1 MFNWLKKDKDAGP
14 DSARTSKESAKGGAA
29 VMEKDAPELKVK
41 LMERKG
47 CSATLSVAV
56 PADEVSWAIDE
67 AYKEVQKQAKLPG
80 FRPGKAPMDLIK
92 KNFHGHAVEHGINN
106 LLRETVQLAL
116 DQEKI
121 TPLTVP
127 SVDKVDFNEGKPL
140 KYEVKVECPP
150 DVELKSYTGLP
161 LTKNPMP
168 AGDAELQKRLDGL
181 RENNAKLAPSA
192 DEAVSEKHFV
202 LADYEA
208 FLDGAPVD
216 GGKAVDQMIE
226 IAAPQALTGFNEG
239 LKGMKKGESKTI
251 PVTFPAEH
259 PSKALAGKSVDFK
272 VVLKDIKEKQLPA
285 ADDEFAKDLGLESL
299 AQLKERLE
307 QSIKTE
313 NTRKEREELERQ
325 VIEGLLSRHTFD
337 VPPSQVEDRAQHL
350 TERLKSFLMSQGAS
364 PADWDAN
371 KQKMVEKNRPEAEKQ
386 VRTSY
391 LLIEIAKKE
400 KIEATDADVDAAMEK
415 ASAEVAAEKR
425 DEMKKWFEERRENL
439 KAQIREEK
447 IFDFLIQKAQVTE
460 QTAS

>member
-1 MFNWLKKDKDAGP
+1 MFNWLKKEKDA
-14 DSARTSKESAKGGAA
+14 SKGGAA
-29 VMEKDAPELKVK
+29 VLEKDIPELKVK
-41 LMERKG
+41 LLERKG
-47 CSATLSVAV
+47 CSASLSVTV
-56 PADEVSWAIDE
+56 PADEVSWAVEE
-67 AYKEVQKQAKLPG
+67 AYKDVQKQAKLPG
-80 FRPGKAPMDLIK
+80 FRPGKAPMEMIK

-116 DQEKI
+116 EQEKI

-127 SVDKVDFNEGKPL
+127 SVDKVDFSEGKPL
-140 KYEVKVECPP
+140 KYEVKVECSPE
-150 DVELKSYTGLP
+150 VELKSYTGIP
-161 LTKNPMP
+161 LVKKPLP

-226 IAAPQALTGFNEG
+226 IAAPQALTGFNDG
-239 LKGMKKGESKTI
+239 LKGMKKGEEKTI
-251 PVTFPAEH
+251 PVTFPADH

-299 AQLKERLE
+299 AQLKERLT
-307 QSIKTE
+307 QSIQSE
-313 NTRKEREELERQ
+313 NTRKEREDLERQ
-325 VIEGLLSRHTFD
+325 IIEGLLSRHIFD

-364 PADWDAN
+364 PSDWEAN
-371 KQKMVEKNRPEAEKQ
+371 RAKMIEKNRPEAEKQ

-391 LLIEIAKKE
+391 ILIEIAKKE
-400 KIEATDADVDAAMEK
+400 KIEADDTDVDAAMEK
-415 ASAEVAAEKR
+415 AAKDVAPEKR
-425 DEMKKWFEERRENL
+425 DEMKKWFEERRESL

-447 IFDFLIQKAQVTE
+447 IFDFLIQKAQTTE